1 MNKEHI
7 LRREYTI
14 LTLTRINDAFM
25 RINCQAQ
32 VKIPRPNHNS
42 SILEVT
48 KAKFVKK
55 IISNIAFVE
64 DSLCKNVDRY
74 LGNWAI
80 ETFDDYFYFNF
91 EKVALHTR
99 VSYKLSGNCCLTN
112 NKLTNSSISE

>member
-1 MNKEHI
+1 MLNFLKKKKK
-7 LRREYTI
+7 YFQY
-14 LTLTRINDAFM
+14 RIYVGDG
-25 RINCQAQ
+25 
-32 VKIPRPNHNS
+32 
-42 SILEVT
+42 
-48 KAKFVKK
+48 
-55 IISNIAFVE
+55 
-64 DSLCKNVDRY
+64 LCKNVDRY